1 MNAVRFEDVTKRYGD
16 VTALDALSLQVER
29 GELFGLLGPNGAGK
43 STTIGILTGQ
53 LLPDEGRVSVL
64 GTDPTTNPVGT
75 RSRIGV
81 LPERESPPSFL
92 TAREYFALVGSIRE
106 IEPAVVEDRVEEWAA
121 RLSFGDRL
129 DTLCTDLSRGQQ
141 QKVMLVAAFLHEPAM
156 VVIDE
161 PLSNLDP
168 VAQEQVKRHLHTYV
182 DEGGTVVLSTHH
194 LEVAESLCT
203 RVGLLDR
210 GRLVDEWDPT
220 TVDGSLLDAFLAAV
234 DRETE
239 ERRRAAAT
247 ATEE

>member
-1 MNAVRFEDVTKRYGD
+1 MNAVRFEDVTRRFGD

-53 LLPDEGRVSVL
+53 LLPDEGQVSVL
-64 GTDPTTNPVGT
+64 GTDPTTDPVAT
-75 RSRIGV
+75 RSKIGV

-92 TAREYFALVGSIRE
+92 TAREYFALVGSVRE
-106 IEPAVVEDRVEEWAA
+106 LDPPVVENRVDEWAA
-121 RLSFGDRL
+121 RLSFADRL

-141 QKVMLVAAFLHEPAM
+141 QKVMVAAAFLHEPAM

-168 VAQEQVKRHLHTYV
+168 VAQEQVKRHLHSYV

-203 RVGLLDR
+203 RAGLLDR
-210 GRLVDEWDPT
+210 GRLIEEWDPA

-234 DRETE
+234 DRTTE
-239 ERRRAAAT
+239 AHPDAAI